1 MRILGLDHGTVRLG
15 VALSDESNIIASPQP
30 PIAAQPL
37 AAALKQLAALV
48 QEKQV
53 SLIILGMP
61 RNLNGTY
68 GPAADKVKAFAEELK
83 KSVPVPVRFWDERLT
98 SAQANRSLIE
108 AGTRREDRKD
118 KVDGMAA
125 ALLLQ
130 SYLDANA

>member
-1 MRILGLDHGTVRLG
+1 MRILGLDHGTVRFG
-15 VALSDESNIIASPQP
+15 IALSDELNVIASPQP
-30 PIAAQPL
+30 PIAAEPL
-37 AAALKQLAALV
+37 AAALKQIATLV

-53 SLIILGMP
+53 GLIVLGLP
-61 RNLNGTY
+61 RNMNGTY
-68 GPAADKVKAFAEELK
+68 GPAAEKVKAFAEELK
-83 KSVPVPVRFWDERLT
+83 KSITVPVRFWDERLT